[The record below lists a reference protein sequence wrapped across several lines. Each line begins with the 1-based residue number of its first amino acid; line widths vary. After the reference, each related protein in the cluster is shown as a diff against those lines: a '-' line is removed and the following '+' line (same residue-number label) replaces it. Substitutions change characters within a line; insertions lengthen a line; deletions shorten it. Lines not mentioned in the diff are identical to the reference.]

1 MTESGDPDV
10 GAILELF
17 EAGHAEEAPDTN
29 EGLRERKKRRVR
41 QKISDVATA
50 MILVHG
56 FDKVTVAQIA
66 AACEVAE
73 QTLFNY
79 FPNKESMFFDRS
91 ESLTMAVSDAV
102 RERRS
107 ASLVEAVLQA
117 LTEGIPLGRSEALDE
132 DRQLHMLRLFCN
144 VATGS
149 PALASARLADF
160 VRFTDEVSVALAQRI
175 GADPIDPE
183 VLLAALV
190 IAGLIQVRLQSTFRH
205 VQHATSLAALNNA
218 VHRDLLRAAQLAE
231 PTLNAFDNMRDT
243 VDGSK
248 DDDGTKRVNRAGKA
262 RD

>member
-17 EAGHAEEAPDTN
+17 EAGHAEEAPDPN

-117 LTEGIPLGRSEALDE
+117 LTEGIPLGRSEAHANCTCSGSSVTSPLD
-132 DRQLHMLRLFCN
+132 RRRSLLRDLLILFASQTKCPSRWRN
-144 VATGS
+144 
-149 PALASARLADF
+149 ASARTRLIP
-160 VRFTDEVSVALAQRI
+160 RYSSPHSSSPVSSKSDCSRPSVTFSTRPRSPPSTTPSTATFL
-175 GADPIDPE
+175 
-183 VLLAALV
+183 
-190 IAGLIQVRLQSTFRH
+190 GLPS
-205 VQHATSLAALNNA
+205 SLS
-218 VHRDLLRAAQLAE
+218 R
-231 PTLNAFDNMRDT
+231 P
-243 VDGSK
+243 
-248 DDDGTKRVNRAGKA
+248 
-262 RD
+262 